1 MSIRSAEM
9 TKHALNAYLATSISF
24 VNELA
29 SLAETCGADVR
40 DVVRALRHD
49 RRIGPRAFLS
59 PGPGFCGGTLG
70 RDVQSLR
77 RLGERSGRKTLQLEA
92 TLAGNA
98 ERLPALREKIRRACG
113 GWQEIGRASWRER
126 GENSVV

>member
-59 PGPGFCGGTLG
+59 PGPGFSGGTLA
-70 RDVQSLR
+70 RDVQALR
-77 RLGERSGRKTLQLEA
+77 MLGERA
-92 TLAGNA
+92 
-98 ERLPALREKIRRACG
+98 
-113 GWQEIGRASWRER
+113 GRATPLLDAAWAVNRE
-126 GENSVV
+126 